1 MPPVLPS
8 DTASTSIDPHTAL
21 MHGHDHE
28 GLSERTRH
36 SHGDSVEDDERKS
49 KKMGELITPYLA
61 RHIPPQY
68 NPLGGDRDGRDVPQ
82 SPANTKFCYR
92 HRPDMLCRR
101 EADGPTMDEL
111 QAVSISSANLLRY

>member
-1 MPPVLPS
+1 MATHTTHTTHTIDVATDRDYTQPPSNTARRRRPS
-8 DTASTSIDPHTAL
+8 YRTQAMSTVPPSNAAASTSIDPHTAL

-36 SHGDSVEDDERKS
+36 SHGDSVEDDERKE

-68 NPLGGDRDGRDVPQ
+68 NPLGGGDR
-82 SPANTKFCYR
+82 
-92 HRPDMLCRR
+92 
-101 EADGPTMDEL
+101 
-111 QAVSISSANLLRY
+111 